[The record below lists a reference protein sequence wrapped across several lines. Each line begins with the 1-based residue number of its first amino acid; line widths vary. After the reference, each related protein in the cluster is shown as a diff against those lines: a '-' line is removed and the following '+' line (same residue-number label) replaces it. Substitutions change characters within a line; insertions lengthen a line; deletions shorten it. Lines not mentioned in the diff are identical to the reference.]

1 MKTLVKIL
9 SGASYFVYAGIIS
22 LSMISH
28 LAVDDLAKKQ
38 GFKNAW
44 DYYKFIMRMGH
55 KK

>member
-9 SGASYFVYAGIIS
+9 SVASYLVYAAIMS
-22 LSMISH
+22 LAILSH

-44 DYYKFIMRMGH
+44 DYYKLIMGFGH